1 MKNKNIFEKNARIPD
16 IVQQKANAAFAEIY
30 TRQDVPD
37 EKPQKAHKSTRA
49 TIIKIAST
57 VVAAAITVA
66 VLSFAISYFAGQGTE
81 NPENTENTEHSTITA
96 TSVITERFSIRVC
109 AAELKPKAPLPVNL
123 DVSKQTWGYGIDC
136 EGNAEFHINLPISV
150 EGEDI
155 STVTFK
161 AGNSVIE
168 TVSIDCPSIVKSG
181 SPKTL
186 PEFRSTYVD
195 GYDMAGNPIGKTEV
209 GYYDSFSADYGTLQN
224 SKYLLNICNY
234 LTNRIDLYYTLAY
247 VAGDD
252 DTCAAVTYLLKD
264 VELTVE
270 VTFKDG
276 TKASRTLGFFA
287 DKNTATAKDTDGT
300 EYTYTTV
307 QIFCYDKNSADDAT
321 KQLISNRIARAA
333 EISKDA
339 KAKHPIDDIN
349 ANQGE
354 PVDETEAT
362 VSTETTVS
370 TEPTISAKPT
380 ISATPTVS
388 PKPTESEETSAST
401 ESTAATEPTVST
413 EETKSTEEVSST
425 ENTDNVNS
433 GN

>member
-37 EKPQKAHKSTRA
+37 EKPQKTHKSTRA

-81 NPENTENTEHSTITA
+81 NPENTENSTITA
-96 TSVITERFSIRVC
+96 TAVITERFSIRVC

-234 LTNRIDLYYTLAY
+234 LTDRIDLYYTLAY

-339 KAKHPIDDIN
+339 EAKHPVDDIK

-362 VSTETTVS
+362 VSTEATSS
-370 TEPTISAKPT
+370 TE
-380 ISATPTVS
+380 ATTS
-388 PKPTESEETSAST
+388 TKPTESTEPSVSSESSVSSEPSVSAEPSAST
-401 ESTAATEPTVST
+401 ESTEASS
-413 EETKSTEEVSST
+413 ETSST
-425 ENTDNVNS
+425 ESTENQ
-433 GN
+433 